1 MIDAQEILRYLQ
13 EQNVDYETNFELLK
27 NFEIYTF
34 SPLKKPKDQ
43 SITWARDIDG
53 VSSDLVMQLNRLH
66 HILIICN
73 APVRTDLQCSAI
85 YVDDPHKVYFK
96 IISRFFVQQPAVPD
110 ISEKA
115 IVNTGII
122 GTGVGIGAF
131 SYIDANVKIGNHV
144 TIGCNVTITGDVTI
158 GDNTVIESGCV
169 IGFCGFGFYKESDG
183 TSIKIPHMGGVLIGH
198 DCDIGANCTIARG
211 TLSDTVI
218 GNYVK
223 IDAMCHVA
231 HNVEIGDRVIMAGG
245 AKIAGSTVVEED
257 VWIGGNVSVSNGLTI
272 GKHSFIGIGSVVT
285 KNILPYKAAFGVPAR
300 MLRENTPNVYTR

>member
-53 VSSDLVMQLNRLH
+53 VSSHLVMQLNRLH

-245 AKIAGSTVVEED
+245 QK
-257 VWIGGNVSVSNGLTI
+257 
-272 GKHSFIGIGSVVT
+272 
-285 KNILPYKAAFGVPAR
+285 LPVAR
-300 MLRENTPNVYTR
+300 LLKKMCG